1 MKKLFAILLALAMV
15 LSLAACG
22 SSAGTEDSGSAAGD
36 SAAAGDA
43 NDAAGETEEAGDT
56 EAAEPAAVEGAIKI
70 GGIGPVTGAAA
81 VYGTSAM
88 NGAQIAVDEIN
99 ALGGIQLD
107 LNFQDDEHD
116 AEKSVNAYN
125 NLKDWGAQM
134 IVGCVTTTPCVAV
147 ATEAYA
153 DRMFMLTPSASSTDV
168 TKGRDNVYQ
177 LCFTDPSMGTMAAQ
191 YISENGLAQNIAV
204 IYNNADA
211 YSTGI
216 YQTFMEKAG
225 ELGLNVVS
233 ESTFTDDTT
242 DFSVQVTAAKDSGA
256 DLVFIPIYYT
266 PASQIISAAVA
277 MEYDATFFG
286 VDGTDGLL
294 TMEGF
299 DPALAEGTML
309 LTVFSAFSTEEQTA
323 SFVEKYQSKYG
334 DTPTQ
339 FAADGYDCVYA
350 LYEAIQAAGIT
361 ADTSYADACEALIA
375 AFQELEFTGVTGTM
389 TWESTGEVSKTPKVV
404 KIAAGEDDTYLYQD
418 M

>member
-1 MKKLFAILLALAMV
+1 MKKLFALLLALAMV

-22 SSAGTEDSGSAAGD
+22 GSAD
-36 SAAAGDA
+36 SADKS
-43 NDAAGETEEAGDT
+43 DAAETPAAD
-56 EAAEPAAVEGAIKI
+56 EAAPAEGTDAPAAEGAIKI

-81 VYGTSAM
+81 VYGTSVM

-99 ALGGIQLD
+99 ALGGVQLA

-134 IVGCVTTTPCVAV
+134 ILGCVTTTPCVAV
-147 ATEAYA
+147 ATEAYN

-168 TKGRDNVYQ
+168 TKGKDNMYQ
-177 LCFTDPSMGTMAAQ
+177 LCFTDPAQGTLSAQ
-191 YISENGLAQNIAV
+191 YIKENGLAENVAV

-216 YQTFMEKAG
+216 YQTFMAEAANV
-225 ELGLNVVS
+225 GLNVVS

-242 DFSVQVTAAKDSGA
+242 DFSVQVTAAKDAGA
-256 DLVFIPIYYT
+256 DLIFLPIYYT
-266 PASQIISAAVA
+266 PASQIISAAA
-277 MEYDATFFG
+277 SMEYDVKYFG
-286 VDGTDGLL
+286 VDGMDGIL

-299 DPALAEGTML
+299 DPAMAEGVML
-309 LTVFSAFSTEEQTA
+309 LTPFSADATDELTVN
-323 SFVEKYQSKYG
+323 FVSKYVELYG
-334 DTPTQ
+334 ENPTQ

-350 LYEAIQAAGIT
+350 LYAAIQEAGIT

-375 AFQELEFTGVTGTM
+375 AFQTIEITGTTGTM
-389 TWESTGEVSKTPKVV
+389 SWDATGEVTKTPKAVQIQGSEV
-404 KIAAGEDDTYLYQD
+404 GGETVYGYVG